1 MRQRARAWKAAPRW
15 CAWLRYEQRGSWLN
29 LEFLI
34 EGRAWDRH
42 AIQIHAFRHIRSA
55 ARLGLLVLVALGGCR
70 RSSDREVWAD
80 VNGHPIYRD
89 EVESAYKRRFPGAQ
103 DSTSPEQVLNLKLN
117 LLNDLIDDQLLADHA
132 AQERIAVTETEVDR
146 QVATLSS
153 PYSPEQFQKKLAD
166 EGLTP
171 AALRDQLRHNLM
183 IDKLMEHDVK
193 GQIKITPAEIGAY
206 YHQHQAQFN
215 VPEAR
220 YHLAQILV
228 TVAREPA
235 AHNLKRSDAV
245 GRRDALRKVLM
256 IERDLKSGQD
266 FTKLA
271 EEYSEDP
278 ATSSGGGDM
287 GYLTAS
293 SIAADAP
300 LRLAV
305 NAMRVG
311 QVSGVVR
318 DQKGDFH
325 ILKLLEREQA
335 GQRPISDPGVR
346 KTILDT
352 LTGEREQVL
361 KSAYLENLR
370 NRAKVKDNLAAGIIQ
385 AGGDPALMK

>member
-1 MRQRARAWKAAPRW
+1 MNLESLTAGRARDR
-15 CAWLRYEQRGSWLN
+15 
-29 LEFLI
+29 
-34 EGRAWDRH
+34 RAKKNH
-42 AIQIHAFRHIRSA
+42 ASRHIRSA
-55 ARLGLLVLVALGGCR
+55 ARLVLLVIVALGGCR
-70 RSSDREVWAD
+70 RSSNRDVWAE

-89 EVESAYKRRFPGAQ
+89 DVERAYQRRFPAAQ
-103 DSTSPEQVLNLKLN
+103 ESISAEQVLNLKLN
-117 LLNDLIDDQLLADHA
+117 LLNELIDDQLLTDRA
-132 AQERIAVTETEVDR
+132 AQERIAITEAEVDH

-153 PYSPEQFQKKLAD
+153 PYSPDQFQKKLAD

-171 AALRDQLRHNLM
+171 AALRDQLRHILL
-183 IDKLMEHDVK
+183 IDKLMEHDLK
-193 GQIKITPAEIGAY
+193 GQIKITPAEIDAY
-206 YHQHQAQFN
+206 YQQHQAQFN
-215 VPEAR
+215 VPETR

-228 TVAREPA
+228 TVAHEPA

-245 GRRDALRKVLM
+245 GRQDALRKVLM

-266 FTKLA
+266 FTRLA

-293 SIAADAP
+293 SIAANPP

-305 NAMRVG
+305 DAMRVG

-325 ILKLLEREQA
+325 ILELLGREEA
-335 GQRPISDPGVR
+335 GQRPISDAAVR

-352 LTGEREQVL
+352 LTSERERVL

-370 NRAKVKDNLAAGIIQ
+370 NRAKVKDNLAAGIVQ
-385 AGGDPALMK
+385 AGGDPALLK

>member
-1 MRQRARAWKAAPRW
+1 MTCFDRRFVRRAASLALLAVV
-15 CAWLRYEQRGSWLN
+15 
-29 LEFLI
+29 
-34 EGRAWDRH
+34 
-42 AIQIHAFRHIRSA
+42 
-55 ARLGLLVLVALGGCR
+55 GLAGCR
-70 RSSDREVWAD
+70 RSSNREVWAE

-89 EVESAYKRRFPGAQ
+89 DVENAYKRRFPGGQ
-103 DSTSPEQVLNLKLN
+103 ESISSEQVLSLKLN
-117 LLNDLIDDQLLADHA
+117 LLNDLIDDELLTERA
-132 AQERIAVTETEVDR
+132 AEERITVTEADVDR

-166 EGLTP
+166 QGMTLAT
-171 AALRDQLRHNLM
+171 LRDQLRHSLL
-183 IDKLMEHDVK
+183 IDKLMDHDVT
-193 GQIKITPAEIGAY
+193 GQVKITPAEIEAY
-206 YHQHQAQFN
+206 YRQHQSQFD
-215 VPEAR
+215 VPETR

-228 TVAREPA
+228 TVLRDPA
-235 AHNLKRSDAV
+235 AHNLKHSDAV

-256 IERDLKSGQD
+256 IQQDLKAGQD
-266 FTKLA
+266 FAKLA

-287 GYLTAS
+287 GYLPAS
-293 SIAADAP
+293 SIAADPP

-335 GQRPISDPGVR
+335 GQRPASDPGVR

-352 LTGEREQVL
+352 LTSEREQVL
-361 KSAYLENLR
+361 KSAYLEDLR
-370 NRAKVKDNLAAGIIQ
+370 NRAKVKDDLAGAIVK
-385 AGGDPALMK
+385 AGGDPALLK